1 MWEIWPLP
9 PATCMHAHI
18 HSNAHARKRTQTH
31 TDLRTDILRDRPGL
45 EISITFANDPSS
57 QSQFVRRL
65 PKESGGYFARIIHE
79 WTSNQRSGRATN
91 TTRLQIAVRVFLV
104 PKQIP
109 NMPRNG
115 RQIHYLTKQRT
126 KIIDSSFRPKVR

>member
-1 MWEIWPLP
+1 MDLWEIWPLP
-9 PATCMHAHI
+9 PATCMHARI

-79 WTSNQRSGRATN
+79 IFESGR
-91 TTRLQIAVRVFLV
+91 TTDAGFLYIYIYISKIQN
-104 PKQIP
+104 PKI
-109 NMPRNG
+109 
-115 RQIHYLTKQRT
+115 
-126 KIIDSSFRPKVR
+126 